1 MAWRRWLASI
11 ISMRDLEDGDQDV
24 STSRAAIVLGV
35 LTFLRH
41 AAVGGVVVLFLALSG
56 AVSRGTTVRLGVAVV
71 VVSAALALGVVR
83 LTRRS

>member
-1 MAWRRWLASI
+1 
-11 ISMRDLEDGDQDV
+11 
-24 STSRAAIVLGV
+24 
-35 LTFLRH
+35 
-41 AAVGGVVVLFLALSG
+41 VLFLALSG